1 VRIQKY
7 FLVGVAGLCSLAPA
21 FGQVNKSNLTGIV
34 YDSSGAAI
42 PGASLR
48 LVNTATGAERQ
59 TVSAATGLY
68 RFGLLDFGTYRLEIE
83 AGGFKKSVRDGILLE
98 TGETTTLN
106 VTMEV
111 GQLSDSVT
119 VTGES
124 PLLRTETG
132 ALGTSVN
139 TQVISELPLIG
150 RNPYSFLKLAAGIQY
165 TGDPDAVNQ
174 WDNNGPSNF
183 ASSGSEGRSEFLLDG
198 IPNMRI
204 ETVSFSP
211 SPDAVQEMRVQTSAY
226 DAEYG
231 HSGAAFVNVSTR
243 GGTNELRGSVYW
255 FHRNDNLNANSFFN
269 NRNGNPKSE
278 RKRNTYGFAVGGPVY
293 LPKVYNGRDRTHF
306 HVNFEGHR
314 NVGVGRSR
322 AIVPSELERRGDFTR
337 SFAQNGQPLT
347 IYDPA
352 TTQPSG
358 SGYVRSP
365 FPGNIIP
372 ANRFDPVAVAAMKY
386 YPMPNVTP
394 TASSL
399 DNFDIPNQNQLKWA
413 SLATRGDHQIAPSH
427 NLFLRFGWNHRTD
440 PSDPFY
446 GEASRPAGNP
456 TDGQDIFA
464 RGNIAAGAG
473 YTWIIS
479 PRTIMDVRAGFTRYF
494 DGEFMFGEGFDI
506 ATLGFPASFTRSV
519 VFANFPRFE
528 MSGDV
533 QHLGAG
539 RETARNFVNQ
549 YNPLVNFHT
558 SMNRH
563 ALKYGFRYQVAQS
576 NDFEPGR
583 SAGEFVFSRVF
594 TRGPDPTRSTAT
606 AGHDV
611 ASFLLGA
618 PASGSAEVNASG
630 SVQNTYFSFYLQDDW
645 KTTDRLTLNLGIR
658 FEHEGPV
665 TERYNRGNAGFDFD
679 VASPIE
685 SAVVANYAR
694 NPIPELA
701 SIRVKGGLG
710 FLNTGGVPRGNLETA
725 KLMYAPRFGF
735 AYRLA
740 DWIVWRGGYGMFYV
754 PNNVSNF
761 RQDGFSLATRMIT
774 SLDNNLTP
782 FHRLSDPFPNGL
794 NTPPGASAGLMTG
807 VGQSL
812 TAGRAEAGSVPMY
825 LNGMSQQFSMGF
837 QFVLPAQLS
846 VDASYVG
853 NVSQRLAMT
862 RNVNQYPNEYLAL
875 KTRLNAR
882 VPNPFYGAVTDL
894 TSSLNQPTT
903 TVSQLLRPFPHFTGL
918 TEAVLPYGRSHYDSM
933 QLQVTRRMAQGLYFG
948 AIYTVSKL
956 MEATSFLN
964 ANDAKPER
972 VISNSDR
979 PQRFVAHGIYEL
991 PFGRGRRLLTR
1002 AHPVVGHIL
1011 GGWQLNWVAT
1021 FQSSAPIGISGE
1033 RLFRSQNDPRTVD
1046 QWFDVKQFV
1055 PQEPFT
1061 LRALSSRL
1069 ADLRSA
1075 GTRKWDFT
1083 AAKSFAI
1090 SERVRFRFSAELYN
1104 AFNTTHLGSPNT
1116 SVTSA
1121 SFGRITS
1128 TQLGPREIQL
1138 VGRLSW

>member
-1 VRIQKY
+1 MHIRKY
-7 FLVGVAGLCSLAPA
+7 LLAGMAGLCFLASA
-21 FGQVNKSNLTGIV
+21 SGQVNKSNLTGVV
-34 YDSSGAAI
+34 YDSSGSAI
-42 PGASLR
+42 PGAKLR
-48 LVNTATGAERQ
+48 LVNTATGLVRE
-59 TVSAATGLY
+59 TGSDVTGLY
-68 RFGLLDFGTYRLEIE
+68 RFALLDFGTYRLEIE
-83 AGGFKKSVRDGILLE
+83 SGGFKKFVRDGILLE

-106 VTMEV
+106 ATMEV
-111 GQLSDSVT
+111 GELTESVT

-139 TQVISELPLIG
+139 TQVIAELPLIS
-150 RNPYSFLKLAAGIQY
+150 RNPYAFLTLAAGVQHMRGSADI
-165 TGDPDAVNQ
+165 NQ
-174 WDNNGPSNF
+174 WDNNGPSDF
-183 ASSGSEGRSEFLLDG
+183 AAGGSESSSEFLLDG

-204 ETVSFSP
+204 QTVSFSP
-211 SPDAVQEMRVQTSAY
+211 PPEAVQEMRVQTNAF

-243 GGTNELRGSVYW
+243 GGTNELQGSVYW

-269 NRNGNPKSE
+269 NRNGNPKAE
-278 RKRNTYGFAVGGPVY
+278 RKRNTYGFNVGGPVY
-293 LPKVYNGRDRTHF
+293 LPKLYDGRDRTHF
-306 HVNFEGHR
+306 HTNFEGHR
-314 NVGVGRSR
+314 SVGVGRSR
-322 AIVPSELERRGDFTR
+322 AIVPSALERNGDFTR
-337 SFAQNGQPLT
+337 SFAQGGQPLT
-347 IYDPA
+347 IFDPA

-372 ANRFDPVAVAAMKY
+372 ASRLDPVAVAAMKY

-394 TASSL
+394 TASNL
-399 DNFDIPNQNQLKWA
+399 ENFDIPNMNELRWA
-413 SLATRGDHQIAPSH
+413 SVSARGDHQIGPAH

-440 PSDPFY
+440 PSAPFY

-456 TDGQDIFA
+456 TSGQDVFA

-473 YTWIIS
+473 YTWIVS
-479 PRTIMDVRAGFTRYF
+479 PRIVMDVRAGFTRYF

-506 ATLGFPASFTRSV
+506 ATLGFPASFANSIA
-519 VFANFPRFE
+519 FANFPRFQ

-539 RETARNFVNQ
+539 RQAQRNVVNQ

-558 SMNRH
+558 TMNRH
-563 ALKYGFRYQVAQS
+563 ALKYGFRYQLAQS
-576 NDFEPGR
+576 NSFQPGR
-583 SAGEFVFSRVF
+583 SSGRFDFNRVF
-594 TRGPDPTRSTAT
+594 TRGPDPTRSTTT

-618 PASGSAEVNASG
+618 PASGFADMNASMAL
-630 SVQNTYFSFYLQDDW
+630 QNTYLSFYVQDDW
-645 KTTDRLTLNLGIR
+645 KATNRLTLNLGLR

-665 TERYNRGNAGFDFD
+665 TERFNQGSAGFDFD

-685 SAVVANYAR
+685 SAAAANYAQS
-694 NPIPELA
+694 PIPELA
-701 SIRVKGGLG
+701 SLSVKGGLG
-710 FLNTGGVPRGNLETA
+710 FLNTGGVPRGNLKTSA
-725 KLMYAPRFGF
+725 LMYAPRFGF
-735 AYRLA
+735 AYRVT

-761 RQDGFSLATRMIT
+761 RADGFSLATRMIT

-782 FHRLSDPFPNGL
+782 FHLLSDPFPNGL
-794 NTPPGASAGLMTG
+794 SMPPGNANGLMTG

-812 TAGRAEAGSVPMY
+812 TAGRAPAGTVPRY

-837 QFVLPAQLS
+837 QFVLPAQVS
-846 VDASYVG
+846 VDASYSG

-862 RNVNQYPNEYLAL
+862 RGLNQYPNEYLSL
-875 KTRLNAR
+875 RTRLNAS
-882 VPNPFYGAVTDL
+882 VPNPFYGVVTDS
-894 TSSLNQPTT
+894 TSSLSQRTT

-956 MEATSFLN
+956 MEATSYLN
-964 ANDAKPER
+964 SNDAKPER

-979 PQRFVAHGIYEL
+979 PQRFVVHGIYEM
-991 PFGRGRRLLTR
+991 PFGKGRRFLSG
-1002 AHPVVGHIL
+1002 AHPVVGHVL
-1011 GGWQLNWVAT
+1011 GGWQLNWVGT
-1021 FQSSAPIGISGE
+1021 FQSGAALSVAGE
-1033 RLFRSQNDPRTVD
+1033 RLFRSEDNPRTVD
-1046 QWFDVKQFV
+1046 EWFDVTQFV

-1061 LRALSSRL
+1061 LRQLSSRIV
-1069 ADLRSA
+1069 DLRAA

-1083 AAKSFAI
+1083 LAKSFPI
-1090 SERVRFRFSAELYN
+1090 KERVQFRFSAEFYN

-1116 SVTSA
+1116 TVTNA

-1128 TQLGPREIQL
+1128 TTEGPREIQL
-1138 VGRLSW
+1138 AGRLSW

>member
-1 VRIQKY
+1 MLTRKS
-7 FLVGVAGLCSLAPA
+7 LVAGVTAWCLLAVA
-21 FGQVNKSNLTGIV
+21 FGQVNKSNLTGVV

-59 TVSAATGLY
+59 TTSDDTGLY
-68 RFGLLDFGTYRLEIE
+68 RFGLLDYGDYRMEVE
-83 AGGFKKSVRDGILLE
+83 AGGFKKFLRDGVLLE

-111 GQLSDSVT
+111 GQQSESVT

-132 ALGTSVN
+132 ALGTTVT
-139 TQVISELPLIG
+139 TQVIAELPLIS
-150 RNPYSFLKLAAGIQY
+150 RNPYAFLQLAAGVQHMRNA
-165 TGDPDAVNQ
+165 DAFNQ
-174 WDNNGPSNF
+174 WDNNGPSDF
-183 ASSGSEGRSEFLLDG
+183 AAGGSESKSEFLLDG

-211 SPDAVQEMRVQTSAY
+211 SPDGVREMRVQTNAY

-243 GGTNELRGSVYW
+243 SGTNDLRGSVYW

-269 NRNGNPKSE
+269 NRNGTPKGE
-278 RKRNTYGFAVGGPVY
+278 RKRNTYGFEVGGPVY
-293 LPKVYNGRDRTHF
+293 LPKLYNGRDRTHF
-306 HVNFEGHR
+306 HINFEGHR

-322 AIVPSELERRGDFTR
+322 AIVPSELERNGDFTR
-337 SFAQNGQPLT
+337 SFAANGQPLT

-352 TTQPSG
+352 TTTPSG

-365 FPGNIIP
+365 FPGNNIP
-372 ANRFDPVAVAAMKY
+372 AARFDPVAVAAMKY
-386 YPMPNVTP
+386 YPLPNITP
-394 TASSL
+394 TATNL
-399 DNFDIPNQNQLKWA
+399 QNFDIPNLNELRWA
-413 SLATRGDHQIAPSH
+413 SVSTRGDHRIGPSH

-440 PSDPFY
+440 PSAPFY

-464 RGNIAAGAG
+464 RGNIAAAIG
-473 YTWIIS
+473 YTWILS
-479 PRTIMDVRAGFTRYF
+479 PGTIMDVRAGFTRYF

-506 ATLGFPASFTRSV
+506 STLGFPASFARSI

-539 RETARNFVNQ
+539 RETARNYVNQ
-549 YNPLVNFHT
+549 YNPMVNFHT
-558 SMNRH
+558 TMNRH
-563 ALKYGFRYQVAQS
+563 ALKYGFRYQLAQS
-576 NDFEPGR
+576 NDFSPGR

-611 ASFLLGA
+611 ASFLLGT
-618 PASGSAEVNASG
+618 PTSGSAEINASMAL
-630 SVQNTYFSFYLQDDW
+630 QNTYYAFYIQDDW
-645 KTTDRLTLNLGIR
+645 KATDRLTLNLGIR

-665 TERYNRGNAGFDFD
+665 TERFNQGNAGFDFD

-685 SAVVANYAR
+685 SAVIANYAR

-710 FLNTGGVPRGNLETA
+710 FLNTAGAPRGNLDMPSF
-725 KLMYAPRFGF
+725 LYAPRFGF
-735 AYRLA
+735 AYRVT

-754 PNNVSNF
+754 PNNVNNF
-761 RQDGFSLATRMIT
+761 RQGGFSLTTRMIT

-782 FHRLSDPFPNGL
+782 YHRLSDPFPNGL
-794 NTPPGASAGLMTG
+794 SQPPGTAGGLMTG

-812 TAGRAEAGSVPMY
+812 TAGRAAIGTVPDY
-825 LNGMSQQFSMGF
+825 RNGMSQQFSMGF
-837 QFVLPAQLS
+837 QFVLPAQIS
-846 VDASYVG
+846 VDAHYSG
-853 NVSQRLAMT
+853 NVSQRLAVT
-862 RNVNQYPNEYLAL
+862 RNVNQYPNEFLAL
-875 KTRLNAR
+875 KTRLNAS
-882 VPNPFYGAVTDL
+882 VPNPFFGVVTDP
-894 TSSLNQPTT
+894 TSSLSQRTT

-918 TEAVLPYGRSHYDSM
+918 TEAVLPYGRSNYNSM

-948 AIYTVSKL
+948 AIYTLSKF
-956 MEATSFLN
+956 MEATSYLN
-964 ANDAKPER
+964 ANDAAPEN

-979 PQRFVAHGIYEL
+979 PQRFVVHGIYEM
-991 PFGRGRRLLTR
+991 PFGKGRPFLSA
-1002 AHPVVGHIL
+1002 AHPVLEHVF
-1011 GGWQLNWVAT
+1011 GGWQFNWVGT
-1021 FQSSAPIGISGE
+1021 FQSGAPISVSGE
-1033 RLFRSQNDPRTVD
+1033 RLFRSENNPYTIDK
-1046 QWFDVKQFV
+1046 WFDTTQFV
-1055 PQEPFT
+1055 TQEPFT
-1061 LRALSSRL
+1061 LRQLSSRI
-1069 ADLRSA
+1069 ADLRVA
-1075 GTRKWDFT
+1075 GTKRWDVTF
-1083 AAKSFAI
+1083 AKSFPI
-1090 SERVRFRFSAELYN
+1090 TERIKFKFAAELHN
-1104 AFNTTHLGSPNT
+1104 ALNTTHLGSPNT
-1116 SVTSA
+1116 SITSS

-1128 TQLGPREIQL
+1128 TSQGPREIQL
-1138 VGRLSW
+1138 AGRFSW